1 MNSQILST
9 LFVDSSQQLQLTDIL
24 SSVSDSVPIIY
35 ANSSGVI
42 TTYNARFFCLGN
54 LLIQFNDSANTVNPA
69 SFDSLTFPY
78 PYDATPYSVV
88 SSNYSSAIAFDNV
101 GMTLSSGST
110 NFNFLSIGPRP
121 ALFYPVVPFLTTGSP
136 QISVDTST
144 NKITFTF
151 NQSGT
156 IIFYKS
162 GTITSYVAIGAGGKG
177 ADGTTGSDGIAG
189 GGGGGGGG
197 GSIVYSGSSVTCI
210 PTSTITVTCGNG
222 NNTINN
228 GNTKT
233 SILPYNSIYNYNT
246 ALVGTPADL
255 VSPNTPGD
263 GGNGADGY
271 ATYGQGGSGSGDA
284 GQPGRAGT
292 ASNVSGGGG
301 GGAYNGGNGGA
312 GGQGSTMNAGSGGGG
327 AGGKSNNT
335 GNGGAGGGGGGY
347 GAGGAGGD
355 SGSSSNPGAAGAAG
369 AAGGGGGGGGAG
381 GGGGSAP
388 TTDGGAGGIGGSGR
402 VVFVID
408 FS

>member
-78 PYDATPYSVV
+78 PYDGTPYSVV
-88 SSNYSSAIAFDNV
+88 SSNYSSAITFTN
-101 GMTLSSGST
+101 LKISLLNGST

-121 ALFYPVVPFLTTGSP
+121 SLFYPVVPFLTTGSP
-136 QISVDTST
+136 QISVSNDI
-144 NKITFTF
+144 ITFTF

-162 GTITSYVAIGAGGKG
+162 GKITSYTAIGAGGQG
-177 ADGTTGSDGIAG
+177 GDGFAGSDSIAG

-197 GSIVYSGSSVTCI
+197 GSIVYSASYVTCDI
-210 PTSTITVTCGNG
+210 NSKITVTCGT
-222 NNTINN
+222 NTINY

-233 SILPYNSIYNYNT
+233 SILPNNPDYVYNT
-246 ALVGTPADL
+246 ALAGNDGTQSNNIPSGVGGYGA
-255 VSPNTPGD
+255 NNYNANGQPG
-263 GGNGADGY
+263 
-271 ATYGQGGSGSGDA
+271 TGSGDPGQA
-284 GQPGRAGT
+284 GRDGT
-292 ASNVSGGGG
+292 ATILSGGGG
-301 GGAYNGGNGGA
+301 GGGQNGGFGGA
-312 GGQGSTMNAGSGGGG
+312 GGQGYSTWNAGSGGGG
-327 AGGKSNNT
+327 AGGKNNNA
-335 GNGGAGGGGGGY
+335 GNGGAAGGGDGY
-347 GAGGAGGD
+347 GGAGGAGGN
-355 SGSSSNPGAAGAAG
+355 SGSSSNPGAAG

-381 GGGGSAP
+381 GAGGNSGVFPYSA
-388 TTDGGAGGIGGSGR
+388 GAGGIGGSGR

-408 FS
+408 FSS